1 MHTTNL
7 CPMVRSSASER
18 CHATLPKLIWSWR
31 VGGSTPMT
39 INAGVGMSRH
49 HNPNVAGREAAEQA
63 LKKAGISKPDFVF
76 MFASI
81 GYDQHSLLRAVRETT
96 EDAPLT
102 GCSAEGTIDGDDADE
117 SNFSVVVTAIS
128 SDELRWH
135 NGIVRGFVEDDTH
148 AVGQRVA
155 KDLLPHLSAETI
167 GLFVFPDGRVDF
179 GVSTD
184 NLDNFFAGL
193 EENLPSERFLPMW
206 GGGANKTGGWR
217 KPPHQ
222 YCDDEV
228 VSGGVSYALLSGE
241 AQASWA
247 ISHSVIPIGSERK
260 VTRSKGNVI
269 HEIDYKPAVEV
280 LKEYLPEHA
289 LADDRNWMD
298 YANSLALCFRAPGYM
313 KDEEYVVRGVP
324 AVKMADGSIMVQT
337 EVQEGTSIWFS
348 SRDKEKLA
356 TGLDR
361 MAQQIKEQLG
371 GEKPKLIF
379 QFECATRGK
388 MMFREQEKLQFLRQ
402 FRRSVDPDVPW
413 AGFYTAGEIGPVE
426 EHNNHHLYTSVVLAL
441 S

>member
-1 MHTTNL
+1 
-7 CPMVRSSASER
+7 
-18 CHATLPKLIWSWR
+18 
-31 VGGSTPMT
+31 MT
-39 INAGVGMSRH
+39 IKAGVGMSRH

-63 LKKAGISKPDFVF
+63 LENAGVSKPDFVF

-81 GYDQHSLLRAVRETT
+81 GYDQHSLLRTVRQTT
-96 EDAPLT
+96 GGAPLT
-102 GCSAEGTIDGDDADE
+102 GCSAEGTTNGEDADE

-128 SDELRWH
+128 SEELRWH
-135 NGIVRGFVEDDTH
+135 NGIARGLVEDDTR

-155 KDLLPHLSAETI
+155 KDLLPHLSADTL
-167 GLFVFPDGRVDF
+167 GLFVFPDERLDF
-179 GVSTD
+179 GASRG
-184 NLDNFFAGL
+184 NLENFFAGL
-193 EENLPSERFLPMW
+193 EGNLPTERFLPMW
-206 GGGANKTGGWR
+206 GGGAYADDYLAS
-217 KPPHQ
+217 PPHQ

-228 VSGGVSYALLSGE
+228 ISGGVSYALLSGE

-247 ISHSVIPIGSERK
+247 ISHTVIPIGGERI
-260 VTRSKGNVI
+260 VTRSKGNI
-269 HEIDYKPAVEV
+269 IYEIDGKPAVEV

-289 LADDRNWMD
+289 LADDRDWMP
-298 YANSLALCFRAPGYM
+298 YAVSLALCFKAPSYM

-324 AVKMADGSIMVQT
+324 AVKMADGSIIVQT
-337 EVQEGTSIWFS
+337 EVSEGTSIWFS

-361 MAQQIKEQLG
+361 MAAQIKEQLG
-371 GEKPKLIF
+371 DENPKLVL

-388 MMFREQEKLQFLRQ
+388 EMLREQEKLQFLRH

-413 AGFYTAGEIGPVE
+413 AGYYCAGEIGPVE